1 MAKLFALLGMLCWGI
16 APIFGK
22 IGLKSVD
29 SMTAMIL
36 RTLFAGTL
44 VAGWVFI
51 APSTNT
57 FQHVSIK
64 TWIFIAAEAILAT
77 LIGDLAYFIA
87 LRRGNIN
94 DVTLIMSCSPL
105 VTMLLSYFFLA
116 EKISLYH
123 YLGGFLIICG
133 LMLIGLEPKF

>member
-1 MAKLFALLGMLCWGI
+1 MLCWGM

-22 IGLKSVD
+22 VGLKSVD

-44 VAGWVFI
+44 VAGWVFF

-57 FQHVSIK
+57 FQNISAR
-64 TWIFIAAEAILAT
+64 TWLFIAAEALLAT

-87 LRRGNIN
+87 LKRGNIN
-94 DVTLIMSCSPL
+94 DVTLIMSSSPL
-105 VTMLLSYFFLA
+105 VTMLLSFIFLA
-116 EKISLYH
+116 EKISFYH
-123 YLGGFLIICG
+123 FIGGLLIISG
-133 LMLIGLEPKF
+133 LILIGLEPRF

>member
-1 MAKLFALLGMLCWGI
+1 MAKLFAFLGMLCWGI

-22 IGLKSVD
+22 VGLKSVD

-36 RTLFAGTL
+36 RTLFAGSL
-44 VAGWVFI
+44 VAGWVFLS
-51 APSTNT
+51 PSTST

-64 TWIFIAAEAILAT
+64 TWLFIAAEAILAT
-77 LIGDLAYFIA
+77 LVGDLAYFIA

-105 VTMLLSYFFLA
+105 VTMLLSYYFLA
-116 EKISLYH
+116 EKVSIHH
-123 YLGGFLIICG
+123 YIGGLLIICG
-133 LMLIGLEPKF
+133 LILIGLEPKF